1 MTDTELRNTPLR
13 EIFTAHVDWLEHLSN
28 HPVLILR
35 LKDNELARTWV
46 GHFARFNDSVYTK
59 HSPIKVVPTP
69 QEDKVTKQLCAAHG
83 DLHNGLRMYGLGV
96 VSPYDEA
103 NDKFAVIC
111 RKEGDDT
118 LYKIEDGMGSSRP
131 GYANLWTD
139 TPIFDVRIDYSLI
152 SPQTRVGTVR
162 AISLQALFDEVAPM
176 LLEEGIHIM
185 PITDDN
191 SWGRCRPIAPINVG
205 GDIDLEDYNERE
217 LTVEFSLSATQ
228 LMWPNGKDREVR
240 SSPLFDDCSKH
251 DRLAVMK
258 QIYAHQRKRAE
269 SNVVGP

>member
-13 EIFTAHVDWLEHLSN
+13 EIFTAHVDWLEHLGN
-28 HPVLILR
+28 RPVLILR
-35 LKDNELARTWV
+35 LKDNELARMWV
-46 GHFARFNDSVYTK
+46 GHFSRFNESVYTK

-69 QEDKVTKQLCAAHG
+69 QEDKVTKQMFAAHG
-83 DLHNGLRMYGLGV
+83 DLHNGLCMYGLGA
-96 VSPYDEA
+96 VSLYDEA

-139 TPIFDVRIDYSLI
+139 TPILDVRIDYTRI
-152 SPQTRVGTVR
+152 SPQTRVGSAR
-162 AISLQALFDEVAPM
+162 AISLQVLFDEVAPM
-176 LLEEGIHIM
+176 LLDDGIRVV
-185 PITDDN
+185 PITDDAR
-191 SWGRCRPIAPINVG
+191 WGRCQPIEPINVG
-205 GDIDLEDYNERE
+205 GDIDLEAYNDRE
-217 LTVEFSLSATQ
+217 LTVEFSFSTTEIL
-228 LMWPNGKDREVR
+228 WPKGKDSDTK

-251 DRLAVMK
+251 DCLAVMK